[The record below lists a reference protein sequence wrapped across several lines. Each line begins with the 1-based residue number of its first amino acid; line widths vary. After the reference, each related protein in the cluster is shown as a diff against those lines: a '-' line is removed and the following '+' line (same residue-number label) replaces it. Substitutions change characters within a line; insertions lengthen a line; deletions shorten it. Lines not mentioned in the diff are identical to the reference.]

1 MRVIRKVQRSCF
13 LLAAMMSTL
22 AAMAEEKGHFH
33 HIHMNVSDIQKTS
46 DFYQK
51 AFGVLAIQYNNRIP
65 ALLADRSFLFMN
77 RMDAAKIQ
85 NHQMTGLTHGSW
97 STADGL
103 QTFQRLKSQ
112 GVEFYTPVEELFPGS
127 TYMYA
132 YGPDREVIEIVDIQ
146 RHHRFNHVHLVAKDE
161 KQAEQTAQWF
171 ESLVASEKPAT
182 TGKMGD
188 HTIRNLNIDGIAF
201 TVLPIGARFTPRE
214 NDGTL
219 RHTEGTQLDHLAFS
233 FRDLPAAYSR
243 IRKMGVGIVRPMKR
257 DPDYGFYHLF
267 VRAPNGVLVE
277 LVEAKPWPEAAWE

>member
-1 MRVIRKVQRSCF
+1 MREVRSVRRFCF
-13 LLAAMMSTL
+13 LLAAISS
-22 AAMAEEKGHFH
+22 AVSAMAAETGHLH
-33 HIHMNVSDIQKTS
+33 HIHMNVSDIQKTTS
-46 DFYQK
+46 FYQK
-51 AFGVLAIQYNNRIP
+51 TFGVVPIQYNNRVP
-65 ALLADRSFLFMN
+65 ALLLDRSFLFLN
-77 RMDAAKIQ
+77 RMDASKIQ
-85 NHQMTGLTHGSW
+85 NHQLTGLTHGSW
-97 STADGL
+97 STADGP
-103 QTFQRLKSQ
+103 QTFERLKSQ

-161 KQAEQTAQWF
+161 KQSEQTAQWF
-171 ESLVASEKPAT
+171 EALIASPRPAT

-188 HTIRNLNIDGIAF
+188 HTIRNLNVDGVAV

-219 RHTEGTQLDHLAFS
+219 RNTEGTQLDHLAFS

-243 IRKMGVGIVRPMKR
+243 IRKMGVEIVQPMKR
-257 DPDYGFYHLF
+257 DPDYGFRHFF

-277 LVEAKPWPEAAWE
+277 LVEAKPWPDAAWE